1 LASKLAQR
9 RRQCPCLLL
18 RPGNQHSAAGKRK
31 IIRHVLSNSPCQVT
45 VSLTARLI
53 ETAPVQDEMLVLL
66 AITDN
71 HSLTTH
77 NRLLRL
83 RRVSLS
89 AVHIAQDFGRT
100 A

>member
-1 LASKLAQR
+1 
-9 RRQCPCLLL
+9 
-18 RPGNQHSAAGKRK
+18 
-31 IIRHVLSNSPCQVT
+31 
-45 VSLTARLI
+45 
-53 ETAPVQDEMLVLL
+53 MLVLL

-71 HSLTTH
+71 HSLTTD